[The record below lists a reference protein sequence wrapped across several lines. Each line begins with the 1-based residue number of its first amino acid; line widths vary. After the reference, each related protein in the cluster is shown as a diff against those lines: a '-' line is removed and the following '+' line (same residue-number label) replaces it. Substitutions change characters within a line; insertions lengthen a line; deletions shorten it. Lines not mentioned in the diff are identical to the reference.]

1 MLVFEGVIRLISW
14 NRQDQRIDHMTI
26 MATASRCR
34 NFADGTYLF
43 YLACFVGV
51 LLTCIMWL
59 LSKNYLLRWCH
70 TLHGLRWVTQTLDA
84 SGSLYLFTHG
94 RFLRF
99 WIWQSTSADDHL
111 VGKASIYHLTT
122 YPRNMRYFSMFI
134 LQQELM
140 QIVRFTSPGEACNI
154 NKNAQVL
161 MSHTNWHFCAGP
173 KYPIITHYISCIWG
187 FFIFRA
193 PPCHPKGCPTPHL
206 LVVIVFSAVLASFFD
221 RLEFATSD
229 RWRQRRSISTSTVV
243 EQSSSPPVGWV
254 LQPPF
259 RKLGEA
265 SVLCENSCTYITYIC
280 FFVSETN
287 GGTNP
292 PFCWG
297 GWTNYCIYFGFPFS

>member
-1 MLVFEGVIRLISW
+1 MAWISRIQALEEKFQHDNRRKAPKSKILKMDIYLEGNTCSKPLLCVSMLVFEGVIRLISW

-34 NFADGTYLF
+34 NFAHGTYLF

-111 VGKASIYHLTT
+111 VGKALIYHLTT

-134 LQQELM
+134 LQQELI
-140 QIVRFTSPGEACNI
+140 QIVRFTSPGEAYNI
-154 NKNAQVL
+154 NTNVQVL

-173 KYPIITHYISCIWG
+173 KYPIITHYN
-187 FFIFRA
+187 
-193 PPCHPKGCPTPHL
+193 
-206 LVVIVFSAVLASFFD
+206 
-221 RLEFATSD
+221 
-229 RWRQRRSISTSTVV
+229 
-243 EQSSSPPVGWV
+243 
-254 LQPPF
+254 
-259 RKLGEA
+259 KLYMRF
-265 SVLCENSCTYITYIC
+265 LD
-280 FFVSETN
+280 
-287 GGTNP
+287 
-292 PFCWG
+292 
-297 GWTNYCIYFGFPFS
+297 